1 MNDGGAPFELTMTRL
16 IRAPRERVYDA
27 FVTAEALRIWQC
39 PRGMRVTELS
49 VDARL
54 SGAWRM
60 TMQSRDG
67 TLFKVG
73 GVYRELS
80 RPDRV
85 AYTWQWEDG
94 PMGASPATLVE
105 VSLADRDGATWLEMR
120 HSGFPTAGVRDGH
133 MRGWNGPLGKL
144 ADLLD
149 PRGSAASITLF
160 GLAPSSYTRT
170 ARLALAEKGIAYTF
184 HECGPHGP
192 DILAVNPFG
201 RLPAL
206 TDGDFTVYETSAIVR
221 YLDESF
227 DGPPLLP
234 SSIAE
239 RARCEQWT
247 SAFNA
252 YVYDAF
258 VVRYIRQY
266 FFPQGADGQP
276 DRAAIDAALAEIPA
290 TLAILDAGYGKST
303 WLAGESIS
311 MADLFVMPV
320 LAYLARM
327 PEGPQLLAA
336 TTHMRRA
343 LEAMRQ
349 RPSFSATA
357 PTGRFA

>member
-1 MNDGGAPFELTMTRL
+1 MSDGAPFELTMTRL

-39 PRGMRVTELS
+39 PRGMRVVELS
-49 VDARL
+49 VDARPL
-54 SGAWRM
+54 GAWSMSVR
-60 TMQSRDG
+60 SRDG
-67 TLFKVG
+67 TLSRVG
-73 GVYRELS
+73 GVYRELR
-80 RPDRV
+80 RPDRI
-85 AYTWQWEDG
+85 AYTWQWEE
-94 PMGASPATLVE
+94 GAMAGSPVTLVE
-105 VSLADRDGATWLEMR
+105 VSLSDRDGATWLEMR
-120 HSGFPTAGVRDGH
+120 HSGFASTSARDAH

-160 GLAPSSYTRT
+160 GIAPSSYTRT
-170 ARLALAEKGIAYTF
+170 ARLALAEKGVAYTF

-206 TDGDFTVYETSAIVR
+206 TDGDFAVYETSAIVR
-221 YLDESF
+221 YIDESF
-227 DGPPLLP
+227 DGPPLVP
-234 SSIAE
+234 GSIAD

-252 YVYDAF
+252 YVYDAV

-266 FFPQGADGQP
+266 FFPQGTDNQP
-276 DRAAIDAALAEIPA
+276 DRATIDAALAGMPA
-290 TLAILDAGYGKST
+290 TLAILDAGYAKSS

-320 LAYLARM
+320 LAYLAGM
-327 PEGPQLLAA
+327 PEGPQLLAPA
-336 TTHMRRA
+336 PHLRRA
-343 LEAMRQ
+343 LEAVRQ
-349 RPSFSATA
+349 RPSFSATE